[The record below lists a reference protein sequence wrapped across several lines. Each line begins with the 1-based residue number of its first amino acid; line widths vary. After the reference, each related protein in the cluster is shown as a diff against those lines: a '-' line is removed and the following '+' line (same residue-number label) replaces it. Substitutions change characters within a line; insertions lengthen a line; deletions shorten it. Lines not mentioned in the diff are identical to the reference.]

1 MLNLQ
6 NICWHDAEII
16 NIYIEY
22 NKLIMK
28 VKLEEEWNTISNIT
42 MECNGFIGINNLC
55 IFDDIII
62 DDVIIEKIYSESDDF
77 LKKISNTYSKN
88 VEYDGRKLSNG
99 IIKINCRIINDIV
112 FEIYCFEYYLY

>member
-1 MLNLQ
+1 MLNMQ

-28 VKLEEEWNTISNIT
+28 VKLEDEWNTISNIT
-42 MECNGFIGINNLC
+42 MECIGFIGINNLC

-62 DDVIIEKIYSESDDF
+62 DDVIIEKIYSETDDF
-77 LKKISNTYSKN
+77 LKKVFNAYNETD
-88 VEYDGRKLSNG
+88 EYDGRTLNNG
-99 IIKINCRIINDIV
+99 IIKITCKIINNIA